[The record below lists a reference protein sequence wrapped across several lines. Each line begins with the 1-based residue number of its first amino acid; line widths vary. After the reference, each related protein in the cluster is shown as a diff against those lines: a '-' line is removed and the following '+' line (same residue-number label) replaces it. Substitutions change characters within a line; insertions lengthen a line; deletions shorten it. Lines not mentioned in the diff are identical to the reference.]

1 MEYFLYT
8 GEIIPEGLG
17 FKSFG
22 VTHLIWLAV
31 TAIVIVLAAL
41 HYRRLDDNGRSLW
54 RKVVAM
60 LLVADEL
67 FKHICLI
74 IGGNFLVKYLP
85 LHLCSINLFLIVYH
99 AWKPNR
105 SLGAYLYAVCIPGAL
120 AATLCPT
127 WTDLPVL
134 NFMHLHSAT
143 VHILLLMYPIVLT
156 AGGDI
161 KPRAKDIPKCL
172 LVLVSLAAV
181 ALAANLLMDTNFFFL
196 MNSGGTNNPLY
207 LFEVLLGDHRFGFPI
222 LVAAILTVMFTPIEV
237 YHKLKEKKI
246 SVK

>member
-1 MEYFLYT
+1 M
-8 GEIIPEGLG
+8 
-17 FKSFG
+17 
-22 VTHLIWLAV
+22 THLIWLAV

-41 HYRRLDDNGRSLW
+41 HYRRLDDKGRSLW

-120 AATLCPT
+120 AAKLCPT
-127 WTDLPVL
+127 WTDLPVM